1 MTLKSMGNTSQDIA
15 VRIAGYL
22 AKYMTML
29 GIEGKPPRVRLLDRP
44 DESWLARSIW
54 DLERPHKTVLEFQTA
69 LVEEQNAQWLERS
82 IAHEMIHYRD
92 VLAKSKDHGAADD
105 AVDHGATFHQGA
117 AHINARMG
125 ENFVTAEVVK
135 LPSGALVS
143 LSALEAAAASR
154 KKLLLALGIG
164 GAALLGIVIA
174 RRSPSPSQPTMPREN
189 ERGSYG
195 TR

>member
-1 MTLKSMGNTSQDIA
+1 MGSTSQDIA
-15 VRIAGYL
+15 ARIAGYL
-22 AKYMTML
+22 TKYMTML
-29 GIEGKPPRVRLLDRP
+29 GIDGKPPRVRVLDHP
-44 DESWLARSIW
+44 EESWLARSIW

-69 LVEEQNAQWLERS
+69 LVNAQNEKWLERS

-92 VLAKSKDHGAADD
+92 VLAKSNSGHTADG
-105 AVDHGATFHQGA
+105 AVDHGASFHQGA
-117 AHINARMG
+117 ARINARMG

-143 LSALEAAAASR
+143 RSSLEAAASR

-164 GAALLGIVIA
+164 SATLLGIAIA
-174 RRSPSPSQPTMPREN
+174 RRSPRPTTSREN

>member
-1 MTLKSMGNTSQDIA
+1 MGIASQA
-15 VRIAGYL
+15 TGARVAGFI
-22 AKYMTML
+22 AKYMGML
-29 GIEGKPPRVRLLDRP
+29 GIDGKPPVVRLIDRP
-44 DESWLARSIW
+44 EESWLARSIW

-69 LVEEQNAQWLERS
+69 LVDAQNAKWLERS

-92 VLAKSKDHGAADD
+92 VLAKSKGADAADDSTND
-105 AVDHGATFHQGA
+105 AVDHGTSFHQGA

-125 ENFVTAEVVK
+125 ENFVTAEVVE

-143 LSALEAAAASR
+143 RSTLETAASR
-154 KKLLLALGIG
+154 KKLWLALGIG
-164 GAALLGIVIA
+164 SAALLGIAIA
-174 RRSPSPSQPTMPREN
+174 RRPPRPTTSREN

>member
-1 MTLKSMGNTSQDIA
+1 MGNTSQDIA
-15 VRIAGYL
+15 ARIAGYL
-22 AKYMTML
+22 TKYMTML
-29 GIEGKPPRVRLLDRP
+29 GIDGKPPTVRLLDRP
-44 DESWLARSIW
+44 EESWLARSIW
-54 DLERPHKTVLEFQTA
+54 DLEHPHKTVLEFQTA
-69 LVEEQNAQWLERS
+69 LVEEQNAKWLDRS

-92 VLAKSKDHGAADD
+92 VLAKSQDGGAADD
-105 AVDHGATFHQGA
+105 AIDHGATFHQGA

-125 ENFVTAEVVK
+125 ENFVTAEVVE

-143 LSALEAAAASR
+143 LSTLEAAAASR

-174 RRSPSPSQPTMPREN
+174 RRPSRPTTPREN